1 MRIWSKIAI
10 AGIVA
15 GFGMM
20 IVAPLARAAE
30 VTVMCSNAIKEVLLE
45 LVPQFE
51 RTTGNKISVTYDSTT
66 NIQNQIKN
74 GAKPDL
80 VIATDEAIDALI
92 KQGKLAAGS
101 RVDLA
106 RSRIG
111 IAVRAGAPK
120 PDIRTP
126 EALKK
131 TLLAAKSIAN
141 SKSGISGFHFL
152 SVIERLGIADQV
164 KPKIVEVESGPVG
177 VFIVNGKAEM
187 GLQQMSELMPVA
199 GIEIV
204 GPLPGDLQKVTM
216 FSAGLSSAAKDPAA
230 AKALVK
236 FLSADSAL
244 PVIKKKGMEAL
255 NH

>member
-1 MRIWSKIAI
+1 MRTWSKLAI
-10 AGIVA
+10 AGMAA

-20 IVAPLARAAE
+20 IAAPVARAAE
-30 VTVMCSNAIKEVLLE
+30 VTVMCSNAFKEVFLE
-45 LVPQFE
+45 LAPQFE

-66 NIQNQIKN
+66 NFQNQIKN

-80 VIATDEAIDALI
+80 VVATDEAIDTLI

-131 TLLAAKSIAN
+131 SLLAAKSIAN

-152 SVIERLGIADQV
+152 NVIERLGIADQV

-187 GLQQMSELMPVA
+187 GLQQMSELLPVA

-204 GPLPGDLQKVTM
+204 GPLPGDLQKITM
-216 FSAGLSSAAKDPAA
+216 FSAGLSSTAKDLSA

-236 FLSADSAL
+236 FLSGESAQ
-244 PVIKKKGMEAL
+244 PVIKKKGMEAR
-255 NH
+255 

>member
-1 MRIWSKIAI
+1 MRTWSKITITGMA
-10 AGIVA
+10 VL
-15 GFGMM
+15 FGMM
-20 IVAPLARAAE
+20 IAAPVAKAAE
-30 VTVMCSNAIKEVLLE
+30 VTVMCSNGIKEVLLE
-45 LVPQFE
+45 LVPMFE
-51 RTTGNKISVTYDSTT
+51 RTTGNKVVVTYDSTN

-80 VIATDEAIDALI
+80 IIVTDEAIDNLI
-92 KQGKLAAGS
+92 KQGKVVAGS

-111 IAVRAGAPK
+111 IAVRSGAPK
-120 PDIRTP
+120 PDIRTA

-131 TLLAAKSIAN
+131 SLLAAKSIAN
-141 SKSGISGFHFL
+141 SKSGISGLHFL
-152 SVIERLGIADQV
+152 SVIERLGIAAQV

-187 GLQQMSELMPVA
+187 GLQQMSELLPVA
-199 GIEIV
+199 GIDIV
-204 GPLPGDLQKVTM
+204 GPLPGDLQKITM
-216 FSAGLSSAAKDPAA
+216 FSAGLSSTAKDAAA

-244 PVIKKKGMEAL
+244 PVIKKKGMEPR
-255 NH
+255 